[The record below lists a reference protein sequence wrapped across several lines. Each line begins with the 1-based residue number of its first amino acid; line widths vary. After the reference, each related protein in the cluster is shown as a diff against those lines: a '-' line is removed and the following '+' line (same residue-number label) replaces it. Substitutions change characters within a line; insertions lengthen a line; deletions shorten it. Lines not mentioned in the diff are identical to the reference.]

1 MVISKNKQ
9 TKKTKPSFPRD
20 RGKKE
25 AQTQAELQR
34 RLGSQHQYVFYSK
47 NRALIEKEWD
57 IEK

>member
-1 MVISKNKQ
+1 MVISKNK
-9 TKKTKPSFPRD
+9 KNKKPSFPRD
-20 RGKKE
+20 RRKKE